1 MNLLS
6 LSPHSDGF
14 GTNRINRHAS
24 DGFSNGCATF
34 HLHWKRSLHSFLTK
48 RSPQQNHLHF
58 PVVALQNTPKVAKLK
73 SPRKLLILC
82 YRTITSVM
90 PSMLICSG
98 WPNSICSWLQEF
110 QNGFSLGL
118 PVVALQNTPKV
129 AKLKSPRKLLMLC
142 YRTIISVLPSMLV
155 CSGWPNSIC
164 GWLQEFQNGFSLGL
178 PVVALQNTPKVA
190 KLKSPR
196 KLLMLCHRTIIS
208 VMPSMLI
215 CSGWPNCKANK
226 QPSGRRSQSTEV
238 ALQGQSL
245 SGTDAFVLIS
255 LEIPW
260 RV

>member
-82 YRTITSVM
+82 YRTIISVM
-90 PSMLICSG
+90 PSMLVCSG
-98 WPNSICSWLQEF
+98 SPNSICSWLQEF

-129 AKLKSPRKLLMLC
+129 AKLRSPRKLLILC
-142 YRTIISVLPSMLV
+142 YSAITSVMPSMRIRL
-155 CSGWPNSIC
+155 GWPNSIC
-164 GWLQEFQNGFSLGL
+164 SHRH
-178 PVVALQNTPKVA
+178 
-190 KLKSPR
+190 KLKGAFPVSSTHWH
-196 KLLMLCHRTIIS
+196 CSFHWIS
-208 VMPSMLI
+208 RWNMHL
-215 CSGWPNCKANK
+215 
-226 QPSGRRSQSTEV
+226 R
-238 ALQGQSL
+238 
-245 SGTDAFVLIS
+245 
-255 LEIPW
+255 
-260 RV
+260 